1 MMQRLPDWPE
11 RLAAYVEARRHRP
24 FAWGSND
31 CVLFA
36 AGALDA
42 MTGELLVLSL
52 LMDGSIW
59 SNASEAAYVLRE
71 MGGLPVACHEAL
83 GDPIEGDQAALV
95 GRGGVVCVE
104 LDGRP
109 TLGIALGNG
118 CWCGPGADGLVFR
131 PMAEVRLAWEV

>member
-11 RLAAYVEARRHRP
+11 RLAAYVEARRHMP
-24 FAWGSND
+24 FDWGVND

-42 MTGELLVLSL
+42 MTEGLRLSFDQR
-52 LMDGSIW
+52 MWAD
-59 SNASEAAYVLRE
+59 AAEAAYILKKL
-71 MGGLPVACHEAL
+71 GGLQAACRESL
-83 GDPIEGDQAALV
+83 GEPIEGDQAALV
-95 GRGGVVCVE
+95 GRGGVVCVDLE
-104 LDGRP
+104 GRP